1 MRLWIAHCSWYQPQ
15 PNVGGGIARR
25 CSNPRLTPQPGSP
38 GSTAAPGE
46 EVHPKWNAPGKP
58 EHFFSFRSCPYKED
72 WYCLVCGYWAD
83 ENHVFGDGSQEKTP
97 ESETGEWWVKHNNK
111 MWYGPAHETRGQ
123 PEAAP
128 LLPPPP
134 LPPPLLPRMAPL
146 RPRSH
151 SRGLASNET
160 HCAGVRNV
168 GLVEARVGSARRRC
182 RERRLGSRPM
192 ASAYRERTTS
202 GTAGG
207 SAGGGKSGGKT
218 GGEGVGKAGGKAI
231 GDTRHVLGDST
242 GTEMGPQNI
251 TNNRVSPLA
260 AEDPK
265 QLL

>member
-1 MRLWIAHCSWYQPQ
+1 MPAYSQGSVLPAASVIPPVFFFFSLHLKGMLPGIDLWISAAGLTRIMCS
-15 PNVGGGIARR
+15 GGI
-25 CSNPRLTPQPGSP
+25 T
-38 GSTAAPGE
+38 
-46 EVHPKWNAPGKP
+46 GK
-58 EHFFSFRSCPYKED
+58 
-72 WYCLVCGYWAD
+72 
-83 ENHVFGDGSQEKTP
+83 KTP

-111 MWYGPAHETRGQ
+111 MWYGPDHETRGQ

-168 GLVEARVGSARRRC
+168 GLVEASLGSARRRC

-192 ASAYRERTTS
+192 ASAYREGTTS

-231 GDTRHVLGDST
+231 GDTRHVLGDSRS
-242 GTEMGPQNI
+242 TEMGPQNI